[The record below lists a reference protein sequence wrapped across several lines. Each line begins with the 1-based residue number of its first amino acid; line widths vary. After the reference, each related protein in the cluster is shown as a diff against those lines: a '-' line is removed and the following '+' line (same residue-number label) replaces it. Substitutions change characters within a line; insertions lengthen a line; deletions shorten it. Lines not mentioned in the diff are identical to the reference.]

1 MPSMTTMTMT
11 MRRMWRR
18 VFAVAAVSAVAG
30 LLLMSNMSTARADY
44 GKGAVY
50 QIEIS
55 GNCNGPTTCIPGVVK
70 GYGIWFWAE
79 LSPDHTGDYQAAD
92 CGHGFGAS
100 GAFHDTGEVTWTSD
114 GTTLTIEGA
123 AIFGNTVPI
132 TITVPARFGHYSK
145 SFAQVFNVPAL
156 GGALPGWAQVQVAP

>member
-1 MPSMTTMTMT
+1 MFSSFFSITTTFAA
-11 MRRMWRR
+11 R
-18 VFAVAAVSAVAG
+18 VPHFFRGQSSSFSAVRWLFSA
-30 LLLMSNMSTARADY
+30 LLL
-44 GKGAVY
+44 
-50 QIEIS
+50 
-55 GNCNGPTTCIPGVVK
+55 TCIAVTNSYAQTATCKVTYTKAWEG
-70 GYGIWFWAE
+70 
-79 LSPDHTGDYQAAD
+79 
-92 CGHGFGAS
+92 GHGFGAS